1 MSGRLENTLYLED
14 CDYVCS
20 SGLDWQKLRGKTI
33 AISGATGMVGTFLI
47 DVLLR
52 KNDTAQL
59 GCHVLALGRSEEKA
73 RERLPYFD
81 REDFSFETCDVSVH
95 GARPCTPADIIFHLA
110 SATHPRAYAS
120 DPIGTIAS
128 NMTGLSNL
136 LDYGVVSQADAFVF
150 ASSVEI
156 YGENR
161 GDTDSFSEDYLGY
174 IDCNT
179 LRAGY
184 PEAKRAGE
192 ALCQAYMAQKNLPV
206 FIPRLPRIFGATV
219 LPSDTKAISQ
229 FIFKGVAREDVVL
242 KSEGT
247 QFFSYLHVR
256 DAVCGMLWALTR
268 GEQGAAY
275 NLADSSCDMALRDIA
290 TVIAENAGTQV
301 VFDLPD
307 ETEKAGYSTAT
318 RAILNP
324 SRAHTLG
331 WRASLTMPEGL
342 SRTIATL
349 QDCGQ
354 D

>member
-1 MSGRLENTLYLED
+1 MAGRLDNSLYLED
-14 CDYVCS
+14 CEYVCS
-20 SGLDWQKLRGKTI
+20 SGLDWKKLRGKTI

-47 DVLLR
+47 DVLLH

-59 GCHVLALGRSEEKA
+59 GCHILALGRNKEKA
-73 RERLPYFD
+73 RERLPYFERD
-81 REDFSFETCDVSVH
+81 DFSFEVCDVSAY
-95 GARPCTPADIIFHLA
+95 GSRPERVADIIFHLA

-128 NMTGLSNL
+128 NVTGLSNL
-136 LDYGVVSQADAFVF
+136 LEYASDCAAEAFVF

-184 PEAKRAGE
+184 PEAKRVGE
-192 ALCQAYMAQKNLPV
+192 ALCQAYKAQKNLPV
-206 FIPRLPRIFGATV
+206 YIPRLPRIFGATV

-229 FIFKGVAREDVVL
+229 FIFKGAAREDVVL

-256 DAVCGMLWALTR
+256 DAVCGMLWVLTC

-275 NLADSSCDMALRDIA
+275 NLADSSCDMSLRDIA
-290 TVIAENAGTQV
+290 AVIAEQAGTRV

-307 ETEKAGYSTAT
+307 ATEKAGYSTAT
-318 RAILNP
+318 RATLNP
-324 SRAHTLG
+324 TRAHALG
-331 WRASLTMPEGL
+331 WKASLTMPEAL
-342 SRTIATL
+342 ARTITTL
-349 QDCGQ
+349 RKQEI
-354 D
+354 

>member
-1 MSGRLENTLYLED
+1 MGATTYLDNPLYHED
-14 CDYVCS
+14 CEYVCA
-20 SGLDWQKLRGKTI
+20 SGLDWEKLRGKTI

-47 DVLLR
+47 DVLLL
-52 KNDTAQL
+52 KNDIAHL
-59 GCHVLALGRSEEKA
+59 DCHVLALGRNEEKA
-73 RERLPYFD
+73 RKRLPYFD
-81 REDFSFETCDVSVH
+81 RDDFSFEVCDVSVH
-95 GARPCTPADIIFHLA
+95 GARPNKRADIILHLA

-136 LDYGVVSQADAFVF
+136 LEYGVASEADAFVF

-256 DAVCGMLWALTR
+256 DAVCGMLWVLTR
-268 GEQGAAY
+268 GDAGAAY
-275 NLADSSCDMALRDIA
+275 NLADSSCDMSLRDIA
-290 TVIAENAGTQV
+290 AAIAESAGTQV
-301 VFDLPD
+301 IFDLPD
-307 ETEKAGYSTAT
+307 ETERAGYSTAT

-324 SRAHTLG
+324 ARAHALG
-331 WRASLTMPEGL
+331 WKASLTMPEGL
-342 SRTIATL
+342 ERTIVAL
-349 QDCGQ
+349 SD
-354 D
+354 

>member
-1 MSGRLENTLYLED
+1 MAGRLDNPLYLED
-14 CDYVCS
+14 CDFVCE
-20 SGLDWQKLRGKTI
+20 SGLDWEKLRGKTI

-47 DVLLR
+47 DVLLQ

-59 GCHVLALGRSEEKA
+59 GCHVLALGRNEEKA
-73 RERLPYFD
+73 RTRLPYFD
-81 REDFSFETCDVSVH
+81 RDDFSFEVCDVSAY
-95 GARPCTPADIIFHLA
+95 GARPGKRADIIFHLA
-110 SATHPRAYAS
+110 SATHPRVYAS

-136 LDYGVVSQADAFVF
+136 LEYASDCASDAFVF

-256 DAVCGMLWALTR
+256 DAVSGMLWVLTR
-268 GEQGAAY
+268 GEQGVAY
-275 NLADSSCDMALRDIA
+275 NLADPSCDMSLRDIA
-290 TVIAENAGTQV
+290 ATIAQSAGTQV
-301 VFDLPD
+301 IFDLPD
-307 ETEKAGYSTAT
+307 ATEKAGYSTAT
-318 RAILNP
+318 RATLNP
-324 SRAHTLG
+324 ARAHALG
-331 WRASLTMPEGL
+331 WKASLSMSEGL
-342 SRTIATL
+342 ERTIVTL
-349 QDCGQ
+349 SN
-354 D
+354 

>member
-1 MSGRLENTLYLED
+1 MSATTYLDNPLYRED
-14 CDYVCS
+14 CEYVCA
-20 SGLDWQKLRGKTI
+20 SGLDWEKLRGKTI

-52 KNDTAQL
+52 KNDAEQL
-59 GCHVLALGRSEEKA
+59 GCHVLALGRNEEKA
-73 RERLPYFD
+73 RERLPYFERD
-81 REDFSFETCDVSVH
+81 DFSFEVCDVSVY
-95 GARPCTPADIIFHLA
+95 GARPSKRADIIFHLA

-136 LDYGVVSQADAFVF
+136 LDYGVVSEADAFVF

-161 GDTDSFSEDYLGY
+161 GDMDSFSEDYLGY

-206 FIPRLPRIFGATV
+206 YIPRLPRIFGATV

-229 FIFKGVAREDVVL
+229 FIFKGVARDNVVL

-256 DAVCGMLWALTR
+256 DAVCGMLWVLTR
-268 GEQGAAY
+268 GKQGTAY
-275 NLADSSCDMALRDIA
+275 NLADSSCDMSLRDIA
-290 TVIAENAGTQV
+290 AVIAESVGIQV
-301 VFDLPD
+301 IFDLPD

-324 SRAHTLG
+324 ARAHALG
-331 WRASLTMPEGL
+331 WHASLTMEEGL
-342 SRTIATL
+342 SRTISTL
-349 QDCGQ
+349 QG
-354 D
+354 